1 MEEENFEVTTNDEV
15 IEESITNDAT
25 ITEEDIDSQA
35 DNDNLLKEIDS
46 LKENNAMEASTNE
59 ELVNQIFRLEKQIN
73 SLKEENSKT
82 KSNLMWKVR
91 KLEKDKVLVENE
103 KIRFERELKS
113 LKSEVERFRSPPLV
127 LATITEI
134 LDESRITVKS
144 STGPS
149 FLVNYSKFLD
159 KKLLVPGS
167 RVALN
172 QQTFGIVE
180 LLPSE
185 KDANVSGMEIEEK
198 PNVTY
203 DTIGGLEE
211 QIVEVKETVELPL
224 KEPELFEKIGI
235 DPPKGILLYGPPG
248 TGKTLL
254 AKAAANETNATFI
267 KVVASEFVKKYIGEG
282 ARLVREVFELAKEKA
297 PAIIFIDELDAVA
310 AKRLKSST
318 SGDREV
324 QRTLMQLLA
333 ELDGFESR
341 GDISIIGA
349 TNRPDILDSAL
360 LRPGR
365 FDRFI
370 EVPLPN
376 IEGRKE
382 ILKIY
387 TENMS
392 LDKEADVDLL
402 ATLTEGLSGADLK
415 AVCTEAGMFAIR
427 EKRDAV
433 TVADFMDAVDKI
445 MDSDNDD
452 EFVKEAGVMFG

>member
-1 MEEENFEVTTNDEV
+1 MIHMDDFNDLENSSKEQL
-15 IEESITNDAT
+15 IEKVDYLQE
-25 ITEEDIDSQA
+25 
-35 DNDNLLKEIDS
+35 EIDI
-46 LKENNAMEASTNE
+46 LRE
-59 ELVNQIFRLEKQIN
+59 EK
-73 SLKEENSKT
+73 SKA

-91 KLEKDKVLVENE
+91 KLEKDKVLIENE
-103 KIRFERELKS
+103 KIRLEREVKS
-113 LKSEVERFRSPPLV
+113 LRSEVDRFRSPPLV
-127 LATITEI
+127 LATITEV
-134 LDESRITVKS
+134 LDDHRMTVKS

-159 KKLLVPGS
+159 EKLLVPGS

-180 LLPSE
+180 ILPSE
-185 KDANVSGMEIEEK
+185 KDANVSGMEIETK
-198 PNVTY
+198 PDITY
-203 DTIGGLEE
+203 DQIGGLED
-211 QIVEVKETVELPL
+211 QIIEVKETVELPL
-224 KEPELFEKIGI
+224 TEPELFERVGI
-235 DPPKGILLYGPPG
+235 EPPKGILLYGPPG

-254 AKAAANETNATFI
+254 AKAVANETNATFI
-267 KVVASEFVKKYIGEG
+267 KIVASEFVKKYIGEG

-341 GDISIIGA
+341 GDIGIIGA
-349 TNRPDILDSAL
+349 TNRPDILDPAL

-376 IEGRKE
+376 EDGRRE
-382 ILKIY
+382 ILKIH
-387 TENMS
+387 TKNMS
-392 LDKEADVDLL
+392 FDEEADVDLL
-402 ATLTEGLSGADLK
+402 ADLTDGFSGADLK

-427 EKRDAV
+427 DKRDKI
-433 TVADFMDAVDKI
+433 TVDDFMKAVDKV
-445 MDSDNDD
+445 MDKNKED
-452 EFVKEAGVMFG
+452 EIFKSEAGMMFG

>member
-1 MEEENFEVTTNDEV
+1 MDDFNELENSSKDQLIEKVENLQDEV
-15 IEESITNDAT
+15 ET
-25 ITEEDIDSQA
+25 
-35 DNDNLLKEIDS
+35 
-46 LKENNAMEASTNE
+46 
-59 ELVNQIFRLEKQIN
+59 
-73 SLKEENSKT
+73 LKEEKSKA

-103 KIRFERELKS
+103 KIRLERENKS
-113 LKSEVERFRSPPLV
+113 LRSEIDRFRSPPLV
-127 LATITEI
+127 LATITEV
-134 LDESRITVKS
+134 LDDKRITVKS

-149 FLVNYSKFLD
+149 FLVSYSKFLD
-159 KKLLVPGS
+159 DTLIVPGS

-180 LLPSE
+180 VLPSE
-185 KDANVSGMEIEEK
+185 KDANVSGMEIEAK
-198 PNVTY
+198 PDITF
-203 DTIGGLEE
+203 DKIGGLEE
-211 QIVEVKETVELPL
+211 QIIEVKETVELPL
-224 KEPELFEKIGI
+224 TEPELFERVGI

-254 AKAAANETNATFI
+254 AKAVANETNATFI
-267 KVVASEFVKKYIGEG
+267 KIVASEFVKKYIGEG
-282 ARLVREVFELAKEKA
+282 ARLVREVFQLAKEKA

-341 GDISIIGA
+341 GDIGIIGA
-349 TNRPDILDSAL
+349 TNRPDILDPAL

-376 IEGRKE
+376 VDGRRE
-382 ILKIY
+382 ILKIH
-387 TENMS
+387 TKNMS
-392 LDKEADVDLL
+392 FDEEADIDLL
-402 ATLTEGLSGADLK
+402 ADLTDGLSGADLK

-427 EKRDAV
+427 QKRDKII
-433 TVADFMDAVDKI
+433 VADVMDAIEKVMSK
-445 MDSDNDD
+445 SKED
-452 EFVKEAGVMFG
+452 ELFKSEAGVMFG

>member
-1 MEEENFEVTTNDEV
+1 MDDFNDLENSSKEQL
-15 IEESITNDAT
+15 IEK
-25 ITEEDIDSQA
+25 ID
-35 DNDNLLKEIDS
+35 DL
-46 LKENNAMEASTNE
+46 NE
-59 ELVNQIFRLEKQIN
+59 EIGSLREEK
-73 SLKEENSKT
+73 SKA

-91 KLEKDKVLVENE
+91 KLEKDKVLIENE
-103 KIRFERELKS
+103 KIRLEREVKS
-113 LKSEVERFRSPPLV
+113 LRSEVDRFRSPPLV
-127 LATITEI
+127 LATITEV
-134 LDESRITVKS
+134 LDDHRMTVKS

-159 KKLLVPGS
+159 EKLLVAGS

-180 LLPSE
+180 VLPSE
-185 KDANVSGMEIEEK
+185 KDANVSGMEIETK
-198 PNVTY
+198 PDITY
-203 DTIGGLEE
+203 DQIGGLEE

-224 KEPELFEKIGI
+224 TEPELYERVGI
-235 DPPKGILLYGPPG
+235 EPPKGILLYGPPG

-254 AKAAANETNATFI
+254 AKAVANETNATFI
-267 KVVASEFVKKYIGEG
+267 KIVASEFVKKYIGEG

-341 GDISIIGA
+341 GDIGIIGA
-349 TNRPDILDSAL
+349 TNRPDILDPAL

-376 IEGRKE
+376 EDGRRE
-382 ILKIY
+382 ILKIH
-387 TENMS
+387 TRNMS
-392 LDKEADVDLL
+392 FDEEADVDLL
-402 ATLTEGLSGADLK
+402 ADLTDGLSGADLK

-427 EKRDAV
+427 AKRDKI
-433 TVADFMDAVDKI
+433 TVDDFMKAVDKV
-445 MDSDNDD
+445 MEKTKED
-452 EFVKEAGVMFG
+452 ELFKTEAGVMFG

>member
-1 MEEENFEVTTNDEV
+1 MNDFNDLENSSKEQLIQKVDFLQE
-15 IEESITNDAT
+15 
-25 ITEEDIDSQA
+25 
-35 DNDNLLKEIDS
+35 EIDI
-46 LKENNAMEASTNE
+46 LRE
-59 ELVNQIFRLEKQIN
+59 EK
-73 SLKEENSKT
+73 SKA

-91 KLEKDKVLVENE
+91 KLEKDKVLIENE
-103 KIRFERELKS
+103 KIRLEREVKS
-113 LKSEVERFRSPPLV
+113 LRSEVDRFRSPPLV
-127 LATITEI
+127 LATITEV
-134 LDESRITVKS
+134 LDDHRMTVKS

-159 KKLLVPGS
+159 EKLLVPGS

-180 LLPSE
+180 VLPSE
-185 KDANVSGMEIEEK
+185 KDANVSGMEIETK
-198 PNVTY
+198 PDITY
-203 DTIGGLEE
+203 DKIGGLEE
-211 QIVEVKETVELPL
+211 QIIEVKETVELPL
-224 KEPELFEKIGI
+224 TEPELFERVGI
-235 DPPKGILLYGPPG
+235 EPPKGILLYGPPG

-254 AKAAANETNATFI
+254 AKAVANETNATFI
-267 KVVASEFVKKYIGEG
+267 KIVASEFVKKYIGEG

-341 GDISIIGA
+341 GDIGIIGA
-349 TNRPDILDSAL
+349 TNRPDILDPAL

-376 IEGRKE
+376 VDGRRE
-382 ILKIY
+382 ILKIH
-387 TENMS
+387 TKNMS
-392 LDKEADVDLL
+392 FDEEADIDLL
-402 ATLTEGLSGADLK
+402 ADLTDGFSGADLK

-427 EKRDAV
+427 AKRDKI
-433 TVADFMDAVDKI
+433 TVDDFMKAINLIDNKP
-445 MDSDNDD
+445 MMNPMSSD
-452 EFVKEAGVMFG
+452 M

>member
-1 MEEENFEVTTNDEV
+1 MDDFNDLENSSKEQLIQKVDYLQEEEID
-15 IEESITNDAT
+15 ILREE
-25 ITEEDIDSQA
+25 
-35 DNDNLLKEIDS
+35 K
-46 LKENNAMEASTNE
+46 
-59 ELVNQIFRLEKQIN
+59 
-73 SLKEENSKT
+73 SKA

-91 KLEKDKVLVENE
+91 KLEKDKVLIENE
-103 KIRFERELKS
+103 KIRLEREVKS
-113 LKSEVERFRSPPLV
+113 LRSEVDRFRSPPLV
-127 LATITEI
+127 LATITEV
-134 LDESRITVKS
+134 LDDHRMTVKS

-159 KKLLVPGS
+159 EKLLVPGS

-180 LLPSE
+180 VLPSE
-185 KDANVSGMEIEEK
+185 KDANVSGMEIETE
-198 PNVTY
+198 
-203 DTIGGLEE
+203 D
-211 QIVEVKETVELPL
+211 QIIEVKETVELPL
-224 KEPELFEKIGI
+224 TEPELFERVGI
-235 DPPKGILLYGPPG
+235 EPPKGILLYGPPG

-254 AKAAANETNATFI
+254 AKAVANETNATFI
-267 KVVASEFVKKYIGEG
+267 KIVASEFVKKYIGEG

-341 GDISIIGA
+341 GDIGIIGA
-349 TNRPDILDSAL
+349 TNRPDILDPAL

-376 IEGRKE
+376 EEGRRE
-382 ILKIY
+382 ILKIH
-387 TENMS
+387 TKNMS
-392 LDKEADVDLL
+392 FDEEADVDLL
-402 ATLTEGLSGADLK
+402 ADLTDGFSGADLK

-427 EKRDAV
+427 AKRDKI
-433 TVADFMDAVDKI
+433 TVDDFMKAVDKV
-445 MDSDNDD
+445 MDKNKED
-452 EFVKEAGVMFG
+452 EIFKSEAGMMFG

>member
-1 MEEENFEVTTNDEV
+1 MDDFNDLENSSKEQL
-15 IEESITNDAT
+15 IEK
-25 ITEEDIDSQA
+25 IDFL
-35 DNDNLLKEIDS
+35 NEEIDS
-46 LKENNAMEASTNE
+46 LRE
-59 ELVNQIFRLEKQIN
+59 EK
-73 SLKEENSKT
+73 SKA

-91 KLEKDKVLVENE
+91 KLEKDKVLIENE
-103 KIRFERELKS
+103 KIRLEREVKS
-113 LKSEVERFRSPPLV
+113 LRSEVDRFRSPPLV
-127 LATITEI
+127 LATITEV
-134 LDESRITVKS
+134 LDDHRMTVKS

-159 KKLLVPGS
+159 EKLLVAGS

-180 LLPSE
+180 VLPSE
-185 KDANVSGMEIEEK
+185 KDANVSGMEIETK
-198 PNVTY
+198 PDITY
-203 DTIGGLEE
+203 DKIGGLED
-211 QIVEVKETVELPL
+211 QIIEVKETVELPL
-224 KEPELFEKIGI
+224 TEPELFERVGI
-235 DPPKGILLYGPPG
+235 EPPKGILLYGPPG

-254 AKAAANETNATFI
+254 AKAVANETNATFI
-267 KVVASEFVKKYIGEG
+267 KIVASEFVKKYIGEG

-341 GDISIIGA
+341 GDIGIIGA
-349 TNRPDILDSAL
+349 TNRPDILDPAL

-376 IEGRKE
+376 EDGRRE
-382 ILKIY
+382 ILKIH
-387 TENMS
+387 TKNMS
-392 LDKEADVDLL
+392 FDEEADVDLL
-402 ATLTEGLSGADLK
+402 ANLTDGFSGADLK

-427 EKRDAV
+427 AKRDKI
-433 TVADFMDAVDKI
+433 TVDDFMKAVDKV
-445 MDSDNDD
+445 MDKNKED
-452 EFVKEAGVMFG
+452 ELFKSEAGMMFG

>member
-1 MEEENFEVTTNDEV
+1 MIPMDNFDDLENTSKEQL
-15 IEESITNDAT
+15 
-25 ITEEDIDSQA
+25 IDTVE
-35 DNDNLLKEIDS
+35 NLQNEID
-46 LKENNAMEASTNE
+46 L
-59 ELVNQIFRLEKQIN
+59 
-73 SLKEENSKT
+73 LKEENSKAR
-82 KSNLMWKVR
+82 SNLMFKVR
-91 KLEKDKVLVENE
+91 KLEKDKVLIENE
-103 KIRFERELKS
+103 KIRLEKDNKS
-113 LKSEVERFRSPPLV
+113 LRSEIDRFRSPPLV

-134 LDESRITVKS
+134 LDDNSMTVKS

-159 KKLLVPGS
+159 EKLLVTGS

-180 LLPSE
+180 VLPSE
-185 KDANVSGMEIEEK
+185 KDVNVSGMEIETKPDITFEK
-198 PNVTY
+198 
-203 DTIGGLEE
+203 IGGLEE
-211 QIVEVKETVELPL
+211 QIREVKETVELPL
-224 KEPELFEKIGI
+224 TEPELFEKIGI
-235 DPPKGILLYGPPG
+235 EPPKGVLLYGPPG

-254 AKAAANETNATFI
+254 AKAVANETNATFI

-341 GDISIIGA
+341 GDIGIIGA
-349 TNRPDILDSAL
+349 TNRPDILDPAL

-376 IEGRKE
+376 LEGRRE
-382 ILKIY
+382 ILKIH
-387 TENMS
+387 TKNMS
-392 LDKEADVDLL
+392 FDEEADIDLLVDL
-402 ATLTEGLSGADLK
+402 TDGLSGADLK

-427 EKRDAV
+427 NKRDKIA
-433 TVADFMDAVDKI
+433 VADFMDAVDKV
-445 MDSDNDD
+445 MSKNKED
-452 EFVKEAGVMFG
+452 EMFNTEAGVMFG

>member
-1 MEEENFEVTTNDEV
+1 MNDFNDLENSSKEQL
-15 IEESITNDAT
+15 IEKVDFLQE
-25 ITEEDIDSQA
+25 
-35 DNDNLLKEIDS
+35 EIDI
-46 LKENNAMEASTNE
+46 LRE
-59 ELVNQIFRLEKQIN
+59 EK
-73 SLKEENSKT
+73 SKA

-91 KLEKDKVLVENE
+91 KLEKDKVLIENE
-103 KIRFERELKS
+103 KIRLEREVKS
-113 LKSEVERFRSPPLV
+113 LRSEVDRFRSPPLV
-127 LATITEI
+127 LATITEV
-134 LDESRITVKS
+134 LDDHRMTVKS

-159 KKLLVPGS
+159 EKLLVPGS

-180 LLPSE
+180 VLPSE
-185 KDANVSGMEIEEK
+185 KDANVSGMEIETK
-198 PNVTY
+198 PDITY
-203 DTIGGLEE
+203 DKIGGLED
-211 QIVEVKETVELPL
+211 QIIEVKETVELPL
-224 KEPELFEKIGI
+224 TEPELFERVGI
-235 DPPKGILLYGPPG
+235 EPPKGILLYGPPG

-254 AKAAANETNATFI
+254 AKAVANETNATFI
-267 KVVASEFVKKYIGEG
+267 KIVASEFVKKYIGEG

-341 GDISIIGA
+341 GDIGIIGA
-349 TNRPDILDSAL
+349 TNRPDILDPAL

-376 IEGRKE
+376 VDGRRE
-382 ILKIY
+382 ILKIH
-387 TENMS
+387 TKNMS
-392 LDKEADVDLL
+392 FDEEADIDLL
-402 ATLTEGLSGADLK
+402 ADLTDGFSGADLK

-427 EKRDAV
+427 AKRYKI
-433 TVADFMDAVDKI
+433 TVDDFMKAVDKV
-445 MDSDNDD
+445 MDKNKED
-452 EFVKEAGVMFG
+452 EIFKSEAGMMFG

>member
-1 MEEENFEVTTNDEV
+1 MDNFDDLENTSKEQL
-15 IEESITNDAT
+15 
-25 ITEEDIDSQA
+25 IDTVE
-35 DNDNLLKEIDS
+35 NLQNEID
-46 LKENNAMEASTNE
+46 L
-59 ELVNQIFRLEKQIN
+59 
-73 SLKEENSKT
+73 LKEENSKAR
-82 KSNLMWKVR
+82 SNLMFKVR
-91 KLEKDKVLVENE
+91 KLEKDKVLIENE
-103 KIRFERELKS
+103 KIRLEKDNKS
-113 LKSEVERFRSPPLV
+113 LRSEIDRFRSPPLV

-134 LDESRITVKS
+134 LDDNRMTVKS

-159 KKLLVPGS
+159 EKLLVPGS

-180 LLPSE
+180 VLPTE
-185 KDANVSGMEIEEK
+185 KDVNVSGMEIETKPDITFEK
-198 PNVTY
+198 
-203 DTIGGLEE
+203 IGCLEE
-211 QIVEVKETVELPL
+211 QIREVKETVELPL
-224 KEPELFEKIGI
+224 TEPELFEKIGI
-235 DPPKGILLYGPPG
+235 EPPKGVLLYGPPG

-254 AKAAANETNATFI
+254 AKAVANETNATFI

-341 GDISIIGA
+341 GDIGIIGA
-349 TNRPDILDSAL
+349 TNRPDILDPAL

-376 IEGRKE
+376 LEGRRE
-382 ILKIY
+382 ILKIH
-387 TENMS
+387 TKNMS
-392 LDKEADVDLL
+392 FDEEADIDLLVDL
-402 ATLTEGLSGADLK
+402 TDGLSGADLK

-427 EKRDAV
+427 NKRDKIA
-433 TVADFMDAVDKI
+433 VADFMDAVDKV
-445 MDSDNDD
+445 MSKNKED
-452 EFVKEAGVMFG
+452 EMFNTEAGVMFG

>member
-1 MEEENFEVTTNDEV
+1 MDDFNDLENSSKEQL
-15 IEESITNDAT
+15 IEKVDFLQE
-25 ITEEDIDSQA
+25 
-35 DNDNLLKEIDS
+35 EIDI
-46 LKENNAMEASTNE
+46 LRE
-59 ELVNQIFRLEKQIN
+59 EK
-73 SLKEENSKT
+73 SKA

-91 KLEKDKVLVENE
+91 KLEKDKVLIENE
-103 KIRFERELKS
+103 KIRLEREVKS
-113 LKSEVERFRSPPLV
+113 LRSEVDRFRSPPLV
-127 LATITEI
+127 LATITEV
-134 LDESRITVKS
+134 LDDHRMTVKS

-159 KKLLVPGS
+159 EKLLVPGS

-180 LLPSE
+180 VLPSE
-185 KDANVSGMEIEEK
+185 KDANVSGMEIETK
-198 PNVTY
+198 PDITY
-203 DTIGGLEE
+203 EQIGGLEE
-211 QIVEVKETVELPL
+211 QIREVKETVELPL
-224 KEPELFEKIGI
+224 TEPELFERVGI
-235 DPPKGILLYGPPG
+235 EPPKGILLYGPPG

-254 AKAAANETNATFI
+254 AKAVANETNATFI
-267 KVVASEFVKKYIGEG
+267 KIVASEFVKKYIGEG

-341 GDISIIGA
+341 GDIGIIGA
-349 TNRPDILDSAL
+349 TNRPDILDPAL

-376 IEGRKE
+376 EDGRRE
-382 ILKIY
+382 ILKIH
-387 TENMS
+387 TKNMS
-392 LDKEADVDLL
+392 FDEEADVDLL
-402 ATLTEGLSGADLK
+402 ADLTDGFSGADLK

-427 EKRDAV
+427 DKRDKI
-433 TVADFMDAVDKI
+433 TVDDFMKAVDKV
-445 MDSDNDD
+445 MDKNKED
-452 EFVKEAGVMFG
+452 EIFKSEAGMMFG

>member
-1 MEEENFEVTTNDEV
+1 MNDFNDLENSSKEQLIQKVDFLQE
-15 IEESITNDAT
+15 
-25 ITEEDIDSQA
+25 
-35 DNDNLLKEIDS
+35 EIDI
-46 LKENNAMEASTNE
+46 LRE
-59 ELVNQIFRLEKQIN
+59 EK
-73 SLKEENSKT
+73 SKA

-91 KLEKDKVLVENE
+91 KLEKDKVLIENE
-103 KIRFERELKS
+103 KIRLEREVKS
-113 LKSEVERFRSPPLV
+113 LRSEVDRFRSPPLV
-127 LATITEI
+127 LATITEV
-134 LDESRITVKS
+134 LDDHRMTVKS

-159 KKLLVPGS
+159 EKLLVPGS

-180 LLPSE
+180 VLPSE
-185 KDANVSGMEIEEK
+185 KDANVSGMEIETK
-198 PNVTY
+198 PDITY
-203 DTIGGLEE
+203 DKIGGLEE
-211 QIVEVKETVELPL
+211 QIIEVKETVELPL
-224 KEPELFEKIGI
+224 TEPELFERVGI
-235 DPPKGILLYGPPG
+235 EPPKGILLYGPPG

-254 AKAAANETNATFI
+254 AKAVANETNATFI
-267 KVVASEFVKKYIGEG
+267 KIVASEFVKKYIGEG

-310 AKRLKSST
+310 TKRLKSST

-341 GDISIIGA
+341 GDIGIIGA
-349 TNRPDILDSAL
+349 TNRPDILDPAL

-376 IEGRKE
+376 VDGRRE
-382 ILKIY
+382 ILKIH
-387 TENMS
+387 TKNMS
-392 LDKEADVDLL
+392 FDEEADIDLL
-402 ATLTEGLSGADLK
+402 ADLTDGFSGADLK

-427 EKRDAV
+427 AKRDKI
-433 TVADFMDAVDKI
+433 TVDDFMKAVDKV
-445 MDSDNDD
+445 MDKNKED
-452 EFVKEAGVMFG
+452 EIFKSEAGMMFG

>member
-1 MEEENFEVTTNDEV
+1 MNDFNDLENSSKEQLIQKVDFLQE
-15 IEESITNDAT
+15 
-25 ITEEDIDSQA
+25 
-35 DNDNLLKEIDS
+35 EIDI
-46 LKENNAMEASTNE
+46 LRE
-59 ELVNQIFRLEKQIN
+59 EK
-73 SLKEENSKT
+73 SKA

-91 KLEKDKVLVENE
+91 KLEKDKVLIENE
-103 KIRFERELKS
+103 KIRLEREVKS
-113 LKSEVERFRSPPLV
+113 LRSEVDRFRSPPLV
-127 LATITEI
+127 LATITEV
-134 LDESRITVKS
+134 LDDHRMTVKS

-159 KKLLVPGS
+159 EKLLVPGS

-180 LLPSE
+180 VLPSE
-185 KDANVSGMEIEEK
+185 KDANVSGMEIETK
-198 PNVTY
+198 PDITY
-203 DTIGGLEE
+203 DKIGGLED
-211 QIVEVKETVELPL
+211 QIIEVKETVELPL
-224 KEPELFEKIGI
+224 TEPELFERVGI
-235 DPPKGILLYGPPG
+235 EPPKGILLYGPPG

-254 AKAAANETNATFI
+254 AKAVANETNATFI
-267 KVVASEFVKKYIGEG
+267 KIVASEFVKKYIGEG

-341 GDISIIGA
+341 GDIGIIGA
-349 TNRPDILDSAL
+349 TNRPDILDPAL

-376 IEGRKE
+376 VDGRRE
-382 ILKIY
+382 ILKIH
-387 TENMS
+387 TKNMS
-392 LDKEADVDLL
+392 FDEEADIDLL
-402 ATLTEGLSGADLK
+402 ADLTDGFSGADLK

-427 EKRDAV
+427 AKRDKI
-433 TVADFMDAVDKI
+433 TVDDFMKAVDKV
-445 MDSDNDD
+445 MDKNKED
-452 EFVKEAGVMFG
+452 EIFKSEAGMMFG